1 MLKSRYSIVLFL
13 FSLFFLNSCD
23 SYNKLLKSD
32 NVELKKEK
40 AKEYYNKGNYYKA
53 LPLLEELLSVYRGTE
68 ELEYLYYIYCYCYY
82 GQESY
87 IVSAYNFKNFVSSF
101 PESDKA
107 EECLFMHAY
116 SYYQVSPDPEL
127 DQTYTY
133 KAIDAFQLFINAYPE
148 SARLNEAN
156 VLIEKLNRKLEMKAF
171 LAAKL
176 YYDMGTYKAAV
187 TAFQNILEEYPE
199 SPQAETSYWLMLK
212 SSYLLAKN
220 SIESKQ
226 KNRYRDTLKIYKE
239 FKKRFP
245 NSKHLNDAESMYAAS
260 MKIIQ

>member
-1 MLKSRYSIVLFL
+1 
-13 FSLFFLNSCD
+13 
-23 SYNKLLKSD
+23 LKSD

-87 IVSAYNFKNFVSSF
+87 IVAAYNFKNFVSSF

-116 SYYQVSPDPEL
+116 SYYEVSPEPEL

-133 KAIDAFQLFINAYPE
+133 KAIDAFQLFINTYPE
-148 SARLNEAN
+148 SQRFDEAN
-156 VLIEKLNRKLEMKAF
+156 ILIEKLNRKLEMKAL

-199 SPQAETSYWLMLK
+199 SPQAENSYWLMLN

-220 SIESKQ
+220 SVESKQ
-226 KNRYRDTLKIYKE
+226 KSRYRDTLKIYKE
-239 FKKRFP
+239 FKKRYP
-245 NSKHLNDAESMYAAS
+245 ESKHMSNADSIYEAS
-260 MKIIQ
+260 TRIIQ